1 MCRNNSISYV
11 FLQPKKLVHVP
22 SKISDSAI
30 ISVFVQKVIK
40 NPVIDHLPVGCTKIG
55 TSFHA
60 DITDPRDLV
69 PENEPVV
76 FVVGA
81 LAHGSVST

>member
-1 MCRNNSISYV
+1 M
-11 FLQPKKLVHVP
+11 
-22 SKISDSAI
+22 
-30 ISVFVQKVIK
+30 
-40 NPVIDHLPVGCTKIG
+40 IDHLPVGCTKIG

-69 PENEPVV
+69 PDNEPVV

-81 LAHGSVST
+81 LAHGSVSQFMYSILLLSLK

>member
-1 MCRNNSISYV
+1 
-11 FLQPKKLVHVP
+11 
-22 SKISDSAI
+22 
-30 ISVFVQKVIK
+30 
-40 NPVIDHLPVGCTKIG
+40 VIDHLPVGCTKIG

-69 PENEPVV
+69 PDNEPVV

-81 LAHGSVST
+81 LAHGSDLFLPSLYTAKHLFTWHKTTDTHS